1 MIFSFSFL
9 FFKRDPKVRGGGAG
23 KEKGRGEKGKKP
35 TLTLTLT
42 LPYFDASTSRSI
54 ESPNLSHSRKE
65 GGYSALK
72 IQLKVNFNQ

>member
-9 FFKRDPKVRGGGAG
+9 FFKRYPEVRGGGAG

-35 TLTLTLT
+35 TLTLTLTLT

-72 IQLKVNFNQ
+72 IVNFHQ